1 MISAIYSRKS
11 KFTGKGESIENQ
23 IQLCMDYAKNLGINE
38 FLVYEDEGFSGKS
51 MDRPKFKEMLKDA
64 KDKKFDYL
72 ICYRLDRI
80 SRNVSDFSTLIED
93 LNKLNIS
100 FVSIKE
106 QFDTSTP
113 MGRAMM
119 YISSVFA
126 QLERET
132 IAERVRDN
140 MYELARTGRWLGGMP
155 PYGFISTQINY
166 YDENMN
172 QRKMYKLK
180 VDEDTIDI
188 VKLIF
193 DKYLE
198 LRSLSK
204 LYKYMYENGIKGTR
218 GGNLDP
224 SALSLI
230 LKNPAYVKADKS
242 VVDYLRKS
250 NIDVMGDIDNIHGIL
265 TYAKNTDS
273 PIAAVAKHEGV
284 IDSDKWIE
292 AQRLLNANKAKA
304 PRAGTGSKAL
314 LSGLL
319 KCSKCGSNMRI
330 TYKNSKS
337 STIYYYICGTKKSL
351 GVSAC
356 DCRNIRSDKAEFKV
370 IDELKN
376 KNIKSIMSSYKDSK
390 LENAKDRK
398 NIKTEINLINNQIKE
413 KEIYIDNL
421 VMQLAKVTESSA
433 STFIINKLESLNNDL
448 SNLKSQLESLNT
460 VSIKNKQVDI
470 NINML
475 IDNLN
480 KFNKEIDTSDINKKR
495 LLLSTV
501 VDYMTWDSD
510 TDTIKVNLIGINSS
524 NTIASGK

>member
-1 MISAIYSRKS
+1 MIAAIYSRKS

-51 MDRPKFKEMLKDA
+51 TDRPKFKELLKDA
-64 KDKKFDYL
+64 KNKKFDYL

-132 IAERVRDN
+132 IAERIRDN
-140 MYELARTGRWLGGMP
+140 MYELAKTGRWLGGMP
-155 PYGFISTQINY
+155 PYGFNSAQINY
-166 YDENMN
+166 YDDGMN
-172 QRKMYKLK
+172 QKKMYKLQIDK
-180 VDEDTIDI
+180 DTMEV
-188 VKLIF
+188 VKIIF

-230 LKNPAYVKADKS
+230 LKNPAYVKANKN
-242 VVDYLRKS
+242 VIDYLKS
-250 NIDVMGDIDNIHGIL
+250 IDIEVIGDVDDTHGIL
-265 TYAKNTDS
+265 TYAKNTDN

-284 IDSDKWIE
+284 IDADKWIE
-292 AQRLLNANKAKA
+292 VQNLLNANKSKA

-330 TYKNSKS
+330 TYKNSKKG
-337 STIYYYICGTKKSL
+337 TIYYYICGTKKSL

-356 DCRNIRSDKAEFKV
+356 DCRNIRSDKAESKV
-370 IDELKN
+370 IEELKN
-376 KNIKSIMSSYKDSK
+376 KSVESVISNYKNAQLENTKDSRDIKSQINSI
-390 LENAKDRK
+390 K
-398 NIKTEINLINNQIKE
+398 NQMKE
-413 KEIYIDNL
+413 KETYIDNL
-421 VMQLAKVTESSA
+421 VMQLAKVTDSSA
-433 STFIINKLESLNNDL
+433 STFIIRKLEDLNNEL
-448 SNLKSQLESLNT
+448 SDLKSKLNSLDTLSLE
-460 VSIKNKQVDI
+460 NKKLDI
-470 NINML
+470 DINML
-475 IDNLN
+475 IDNID

-495 LLLSTV
+495 LLLSTI
-501 VDYMTWDSD
+501 VDSMYWNSD
-510 TDTIKVNLIGINSS
+510 EETIKVNLIGINS
-524 NTIASGK
+524 NRN

>member
-1 MISAIYSRKS
+1 
-11 KFTGKGESIENQ
+11 
-23 IQLCMDYAKNLGINE
+23 
-38 FLVYEDEGFSGKS
+38 
-51 MDRPKFKEMLKDA
+51 
-64 KDKKFDYL
+64 
-72 ICYRLDRI
+72 
-80 SRNVSDFSTLIED
+80 
-93 LNKLNIS
+93 
-100 FVSIKE
+100 
-106 QFDTSTP
+106 
-113 MGRAMM
+113 
-119 YISSVFA
+119 
-126 QLERET
+126 
-132 IAERVRDN
+132 
-140 MYELARTGRWLGGMP
+140 
-155 PYGFISTQINY
+155 
-166 YDENMN
+166 
-172 QRKMYKLK
+172 
-180 VDEDTIDI
+180 
-188 VKLIF
+188 
-193 DKYLE
+193 
-198 LRSLSK
+198 
-204 LYKYMYENGIKGTR
+204 
-218 GGNLDP
+218 
-224 SALSLI
+224 
-230 LKNPAYVKADKS
+230 
-242 VVDYLRKS
+242 
-250 NIDVMGDIDNIHGIL
+250 DIDNIHGIL

-273 PIAAVAKHEGV
+273 PIAAVAKHKGV

-337 STIYYYICGTKKSL
+337 GTIYYYICGTKKSL

-356 DCRNIRSDKAEFKV
+356 DCRNIRSDKAESKV

-376 KNIKSIMSSYKDSK
+376 KSIKSIMSSYKDSK
-390 LENAKDRK
+390 LENSKNSK
-398 NIKTEINLINNQIKE
+398 NIKTEINSINNQIKE
-413 KEIYIDNL
+413 KETYIDNL

-433 STFIINKLESLNNDL
+433 STFIINKLESLNTMSMEN
-448 SNLKSQLESLNT
+448 N
-460 VSIKNKQVDI
+460 QVDI